1 MSMAKRPPR
10 LTADDFDG
18 VFDQR
23 FGPLKIVKSPEPH
36 SPEPRSEEHRSGE
49 QRTPEPSSSEQD
61 SGEHHSGEQYSP
73 DFPFADMRRK
83 AVIKTNY
90 TRLDHNVEDVLLPTL
105 SVYEQVV
112 YLRLYRLTW
121 GYGRVVWRVTVETLC
136 TVCGMSDR
144 MCQKALNSLE
154 AKGYIARLTDSRKGA
169 GNAYRVYIP
178 DEIEVLKPLIKTHTT
193 VSYELDSPEHHSPEQ
208 DSGER
213 LGEQG
218 SGEQGS
224 GHASNTVIAATNAS
238 GEHGSGEQCANII
251 DHNTTEIERAYEN
264 LPPELKGMIDR
275 LKKAAEERANNTS

>member
-23 FGPLKIVKSPEPH
+23 FGPLKITKFLEPD
-36 SPEPRSEEHRSGE
+36 SSEQGSGERRSGE

-61 SGEHHSGEQYSP
+61 SGEPHSP

-83 AVIKTNY
+83 AVIRTNY

-105 SVYEQVV
+105 SVYEQVI

-178 DEIEVLKPLIKTHTT
+178 DEIEVLKPLIKNHTT
-193 VSYELDSPEHHSPEQ
+193 VSYELDSPEQHSSEQ
-208 DSGER
+208 ESGEWSS
-213 LGEQG
+213 EQG

-224 GHASNTVIAATNAS
+224 GYAPNTEIAAAGAS
-238 GEHGSGEQCANII
+238 GEQGSGEQCANII
-251 DHNTTEIERAYEN
+251 DHNTREIEKAYEN
-264 LPPELKGMIDR
+264 LPYELRGMIDR
-275 LKKAAEERANNTS
+275 LKKAAEGRR